1 MADKGDGV
9 AAGTVFGNVPEVQ
22 AEIMGA
28 VLRER
33 ASQDAKFGTQDH
45 PDVDPSFAAPG
56 RVGGRLAMTW
66 ISERLGLPSA
76 DVARVRRIAARE
88 SGSLSWFHVL
98 AEWTAEACEAATLAQ
113 QGQGSEAAVDRRLV
127 KVMATAMACLEAR
140 ARRRAAA
147 PLRCFTNGTDRVSAR
162 DFDDAEVVLRE
173 VYGDDTAATDGLRQ
187 VPDAEEFVVCLDVPP
202 PTPAEP
208 CDACKVVRPLAGQST
223 RNSHLIGCAV
233 GAPLRPAAE
242 WASEGRG
249 LISSTEV

>member
-88 SGSLSWFHVL
+88 SGSLSGFHVL
-98 AEWTAEACEAATLAQ
+98 AEWTAEACEAATAVCDRIVAELRRSLDYFISQ
-113 QGQGSEAAVDRRLV
+113 PYGMAVDTIVLSGAGAMLSRTGR
-127 KVMATAMACLEAR
+127 ATS
-140 ARRRAAA
+140 A
-147 PLRCFTNGTDRVSAR
+147 PS
-162 DFDDAEVVLRE
+162 VLN
-173 VYGDDTAATDGLRQ
+173 DHA
-187 VPDAEEFVVCLDVPP
+187 
-202 PTPAEP
+202 
-208 CDACKVVRPLAGQST
+208 
-223 RNSHLIGCAV
+223 
-233 GAPLRPAAE
+233 
-242 WASEGRG
+242 W
-249 LISSTEV
+249 